1 MKSPID
7 DVQRLKSHGFDDRA
21 VHDAVQVVSYFNYIT
36 RIADGLGVEQ
46 EAFIQN
52 GSRSYMNTV
61 RSDENKKNLILNAG
75 RRQSLKPAGSPR
87 YKAFSDSLYK
97 VSMLKLP
104 KQTVLIAILVLMF
117 LPTLA
122 FSAVKDDLRE
132 RCLAAIESS
141 GAGAKRSELK
151 ATVMDL
157 PGGKYMFEFKDAA
170 GGSFFCDICEDNNPK
185 VQCGNIGLRLMHRPK
200 DGEATIFQRNWT
212 KNARIFCKRNYPK
225 TKAEWRQS

>member
-1 MKSPID
+1 M
-7 DVQRLKSHGFDDRA
+7 
-21 VHDAVQVVSYFNYIT
+21 
-36 RIADGLGVEQ
+36 
-46 EAFIQN
+46 
-52 GSRSYMNTV
+52 
-61 RSDENKKNLILNAG
+61 
-75 RRQSLKPAGSPR
+75 
-87 YKAFSDSLYK
+87 
-97 VSMLKLP
+97 SMLKLP
-104 KQTVLIAILVLMF
+104 KQTFLMAILVLMS

-185 VQCGNIGLRLMHRPK
+185 VQCGTIGLRLMHRPK
-200 DGEATIFQRNWT
+200 DGEADDLPAELDKKCTYFLQKELSENKSAMDVNHDLVKRTTITPAHTDTRWVYKMGLDGEEFQCVIR
-212 KNARIFCKRNYPK
+212 KSDGSFRVERKQG
-225 TKAEWRQS
+225 EDWRPLAAGTLF